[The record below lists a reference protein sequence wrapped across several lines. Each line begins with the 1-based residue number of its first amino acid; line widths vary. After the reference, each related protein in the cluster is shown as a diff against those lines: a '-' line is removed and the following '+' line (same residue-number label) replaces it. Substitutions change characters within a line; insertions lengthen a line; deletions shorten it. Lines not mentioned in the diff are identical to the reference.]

1 MDPILPVMSLLSL
14 ALAAALVAVYFFVPA
29 DPGALITPVSDRH
42 LQGRYVVPEQ
52 PNI

>member
-14 ALAAALVAVYFFVPA
+14 GLAASLLAMYFFVPA
-29 DPGALITPVSDRH
+29 DPAALVTRISDRH

>member
-1 MDPILPVMSLLSL
+1 MDPLLPVMSLLSL
-14 ALAAALVAVYFFVPA
+14 GLAAALVAVYLLVPA

>member
-1 MDPILPVMSLLSL
+1 MDPLLPVMSLLSL
-14 ALAAALVAVYFFVPA
+14 GLATLLVAVYFLVPA